1 MLLSMSRFQ
10 IIGTKRCQAKTIQH
24 LHRLG
29 AVQIAECVNNSE
41 TKWLN
46 KLRSNG

>member
-1 MLLSMSRFQ
+1 MNALL
-10 IIGTKRCQAKTIQH
+10 ILIGIFIV
-24 LHRLG
+24 LLVLLG
-29 AVQIAECVNNSE
+29 AECVNNSE